1 MISRLQDCELYS
13 GCKRREKINDKTKSM
28 DINKFLR
35 LKVYTKVKSF
45 GPVLTSPT
53 LCGPSL
59 ISAPAELVLSEFGH
73 RALL

>member
-45 GPVLTSPT
+45 GPALTLPPYAT
-53 LCGPSL
+53 VAYFCPS
-59 ISAPAELVLSEFGH
+59 
-73 RALL
+73 RACSI